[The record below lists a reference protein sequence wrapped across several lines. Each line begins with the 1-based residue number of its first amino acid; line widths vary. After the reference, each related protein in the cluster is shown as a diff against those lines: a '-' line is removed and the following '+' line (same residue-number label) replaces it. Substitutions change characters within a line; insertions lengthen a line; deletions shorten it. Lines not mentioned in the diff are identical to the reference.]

1 MEKETN
7 SKKEY
12 GILFVFDNGV
22 TYQEWYES
30 EHERNYD
37 FLAHEIYT
45 NNGKQYECGGDFVY
59 IGNMLINKSHF
70 LYAKEIERN
79 VIDSFEKLID
89 V

>member
-1 MEKETN
+1 MKKETN

-22 TYQEWYES
+22 ICQEWYES
-30 EHERNYD
+30 KHERNYA
-37 FLAHEIYT
+37 FLANKIYT
-45 NNGKQYECGGDFVY
+45 NKSTQCEGGDDFVY